1 MPAGIPEI
9 SDPTSVRPRRW
20 FYRPGLLI
28 GGAAFVGLLVGGGQG
43 FLLGMALGL
52 VASLV
57 ASPFVKQV
65 RAGLIPRE
73 DRLHLISSVLE
84 EHPEAVRSAFPNAG
98 RRQRSRAVGKALETI
113 ARRAASVAPDPSSVW
128 DAGNVQRAAGELME
142 EQPTDA
148 MCELYRVL
156 ALRIDMDWYGPDPHR
171 PVSYLPEMYDPVEE
185 ELFGDIKYER
195 WEAPSGRRNHVLT
208 VTGDGATLQLRCS
221 GQPPGAE
228 LELNVDDDLPE
239 QSALVRW
246 RFDDGQSREAEWDV
260 GLGKCVT
267 SDDSS
272 VLRSFV
278 EEAVR
283 SEEVAITVEGAED
296 GVVNRYEFG
305 VRGIRNGLQRTP
317 CFRE

>member
-20 FYRPGLLI
+20 FYRPGLLV
-28 GGAAFVGLLVGGGQG
+28 GGAAFVGLLVGEGQG
-43 FLLGMALGL
+43 FLVGVAVGL
-52 VASLV
+52 AVSLV
-57 ASPFVKQV
+57 AGPLVKQV

-73 DRLHLISSVLE
+73 DRVDLISRVLE
-84 EHPEAVRSAFPNAG
+84 EHPEAVRSAFPDAG
-98 RRQRSRAVGKALETI
+98 RRQRFRAVGKALETI

-128 DAGNVQRAAGELME
+128 DAGIVQRVAGELME

-148 MCELYRVL
+148 MRELYRVL
-156 ALRIDMDWYGPDPHR
+156 ALRIDMDWYGPDLHR
-171 PVSYLPEMYDPVEE
+171 PVSYLPEMYEPVEE

-195 WEAPSGRRNHVLT
+195 WEAPSGRENHVLT
-208 VTGDGATLQLRCS
+208 ATGDGATLQLRCS
-221 GQPPGAE
+221 GRPPGAE
-228 LELNVDDDLPE
+228 LELYVDDDLPE

-246 RFDDGQSREAEWDV
+246 SFDEGQGREAEWDV

-283 SEEVAITVEGAED
+283 SEEVTIAVDGAEA
-296 GVVNRYEFG
+296 GVVNRYELG
-305 VRGIRNGLQRTP
+305 VRGIGEGLQRTP
-317 CFRE
+317 CFQE